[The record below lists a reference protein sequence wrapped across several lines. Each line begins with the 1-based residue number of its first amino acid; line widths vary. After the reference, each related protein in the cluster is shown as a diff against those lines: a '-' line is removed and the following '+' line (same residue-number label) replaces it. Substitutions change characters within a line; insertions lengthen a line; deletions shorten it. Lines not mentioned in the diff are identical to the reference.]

1 MAGGHRKLP
10 LFMCGLVTLDLN
22 ARTNRTVH
30 CSVRIRFMAQSFVV
44 HPQNPQPRLLKQA
57 GELLAKGGLVAV
69 PTDSSYALVAR
80 LDDKTAADSLRRLRG
95 LDERHHL
102 TLLCRDLAEIGHFAR
117 VDNRQYRFLKM
128 ATPGP
133 WTFILEATR
142 EVPRRV
148 SHPSRKTIGIRV
160 PDHPVA
166 LGLIEHAGSPL
177 ISTTLIPQDEDEPLN
192 DAEEILSRYANQLA
206 AVIDGGPCPLQPTTV
221 IDLTGPEPEVVR
233 RGQGDLSALGLD

>member
-1 MAGGHRKLP
+1 
-10 LFMCGLVTLDLN
+10 
-22 ARTNRTVH
+22 
-30 CSVRIRFMAQSFVV
+30 MAQLFVV
-44 HPQNPQPRLLKQA
+44 HPKNPQVRLLKQA
-57 GELLAKGGLVAV
+57 GTLLAKGGLVAV

-117 VDNRQYRFLKM
+117 VDNRQYRFLKL

-160 PDHPVA
+160 PSHMVA
-166 LGLIEHAGSPL
+166 LGLIEQAGSPL
-177 ISTTLIPQDEDEPLN
+177 ISTTFIPEGEDVPLN
-192 DAEEILSRYANQLA
+192 SAQEILDRYANQLA
-206 AVIDGGPCPLQPTTV
+206 AVIDGGPCSQIPTTV
-221 IDLTGPEPEVVR
+221 IDLTGPEPEVLR
-233 RGQGDLSALGLD
+233 RGQGDLSALGLS